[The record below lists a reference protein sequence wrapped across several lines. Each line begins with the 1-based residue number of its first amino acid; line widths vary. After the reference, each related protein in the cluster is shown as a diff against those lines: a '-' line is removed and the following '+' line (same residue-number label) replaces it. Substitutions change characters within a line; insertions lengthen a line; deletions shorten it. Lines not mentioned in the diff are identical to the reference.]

1 MKPKENERT
10 ISTKTNCQN
19 EYHDSDSMQRV
30 AASLPIPQRREF
42 SASAQAV
49 WGVLADVKPR
59 KKRRREK

>member
-1 MKPKENERT
+1 MKPKENERI
-10 ISTKTNCQN
+10 ISTQVNRQN
-19 EYHDSDSMQRV
+19 EYHDRDSMQRV

-42 SASAQAV
+42 SSPAQAV